1 MNNIKIISDSTCDLT
16 PEQVQRHN
24 IRIVPLYVVFDEES
38 FMDGTE
44 IDTEKLYEMVEKKKI
59 LPKTSAP
66 SPQDFYNIFESEI
79 EKGNKIIYIG
89 LSSKL
94 SSTIQNA
101 KIAAEEFD
109 AGSIEI
115 IDSENLSSGI
125 GLLVMKAADYREKG
139 MDLQEIAENVR
150 DLIPKVRT
158 RFIINT
164 LDYLYKGGRCTALES
179 FVGSLLRIRPIVTVK
194 SGTMI
199 LEEKIRGRREKIL
212 SNMLENALSDKE
224 LMDDARVFVTHSN
237 AQADAEY
244 IKKELLHKLKVKE
257 ITISNAGC
265 VISSHCGPGTVGI
278 LYILK

>member
-1 MNNIKIISDSTCDLT
+1 MNNIKIVSDSTCDLT
-16 PEQVQRHN
+16 DEQ
-24 IRIVPLYVVFDEES
+24 IRIHDICIVPLYVIFNTEN
-38 FMDGTE
+38 FKDGTE
-44 IDTEKLYEMVEKKKI
+44 INTKKLYEMVDKKKI

-66 SPQDFYNIFESEI
+66 SPQDFYDVFEREI

-101 KIAAEEFD
+101 SIAAAEFQND
-109 AGSIEI
+109 SIEI
-115 IDSENLSSGI
+115 IDSENLSTGI
-125 GLLVMKAADYREKG
+125 GLLVMKAVDLRQNG
-139 MDLQEIAENVR
+139 MNIKQIAENIR

-164 LDYLYKGGRCTALES
+164 LDYLYKGGRCSALES
-179 FVGSLLRIRPIVTVK
+179 FVGGLLKIRPIVTVK
-194 SGTMI
+194 SGAMV

-212 SNMLENALSDKE
+212 SNMLANALADKDM
-224 LMDDARVFVTHSN
+224 MDEARVFITHTE
-237 AQADAEY
+237 ALEDAVY
-244 IKKELLHKLKVKE
+244 IKEELMNRMKVKE
-257 ITISNAGC
+257 IIISNAGC

>member
-1 MNNIKIISDSTCDLT
+1 MSNIKIISDSTCDLT
-16 PEQVQRHN
+16 PEQVKMHN
-24 IRIVPLYVVFDEES
+24 ICIVPLYVVFEGES
-38 FMDGTE
+38 FRDGTE

-101 KIAAEEFD
+101 RIAAEEFD
-109 AGSIEI
+109 TGNIEI

-125 GLLVMKAADYREKG
+125 GLLVMKAVDYRERG
-139 MDLQEIAENVR
+139 MDLQEIAESVR
-150 DLIPKVRT
+150 GMIPKVRT

-164 LDYLYKGGRCTALES
+164 LDYLYKGGRCSALES

-212 SNMLENALSDKE
+212 SNMLENALADKE
-224 LMDDARVFVTHSN
+224 LMDDTRVFITHSN
-237 AQADAEY
+237 ALDDAEY
-244 IKKELLHKLKVKE
+244 IKKELLRNLKVGE

>member
-139 MDLQEIAENVR
+139 MDLQKIAENVR

>member
-1 MNNIKIISDSTCDLT
+1 MSNIKIISDSTCDLT
-16 PEQVQRHN
+16 PEQVKMHN
-24 IRIVPLYVVFDEES
+24 ICIVPLYVVFDGES
-38 FMDGTE
+38 FRDGTE
-44 IDTEKLYEMVEKKKI
+44 IDTEKLYETVEKKKT

-79 EKGNKIIYIG
+79 EKGNKVIYIG

-101 KIAAEEFD
+101 RIAAEEFD
-109 AGSIEI
+109 AGNIEI

-125 GLLVMKAADYREKG
+125 GLLVMKAVDYRERG
-139 MDLQEIAENVR
+139 MNLQDMAENIR
-150 DLIPKVRT
+150 SIIPKVRT

-164 LDYLYKGGRCTALES
+164 LDYLYKGGRCSALES

-212 SNMLENALSDKE
+212 SNMLENALADKE

-237 AQADAEY
+237 ALDDAEY
-244 IKKELLHKLKVKE
+244 IKKELLRNLKVQE
-257 ITISNAGC
+257 ITISDAGC